1 MITLFIIFM
10 IAACLGLGFVVLIQN
25 PKGGGLNANVG
36 GLSNN
41 FMGVKQTTDVLEK
54 GTWIFAAVIAV
65 LAMTST
71 LFLKSA
77 NGGSDSD
84 KGLLNKVNTSS
95 TAPVQTAPA
104 QTAPLQAP
112 ANTATVPAQTA
123 PATSTPATKK

>member
-1 MITLFIIFM
+1 MITLFIILM
-10 IAACLGLGFVVLIQN
+10 IAACIGLGFMVLIQN

-77 NGGSDSD
+77 GGGDSE
-84 KGLLNKVNTSS
+84 KGLLNKVNTS
-95 TAPVQTAPA
+95 ATAPA
-104 QTAPLQAP
+104 AAPAQAP
-112 ANTATVPAQTA
+112 ANTAKVPAQTA
-123 PATSTPATKK
+123 PAATPATKK

>member
-1 MITLFIIFM
+1 M
-10 IAACLGLGFVVLIQN
+10 IAACIGLGFMVLIQN

-54 GTWIFAAVIAV
+54 GTWIFAAVIAI
-65 LAMTST
+65 LSMTST

-77 NGGSDSD
+77 GGSDTD
-84 KGLLNKVNTSS
+84 KGLLNKVNTS
-95 TAPVQTAPA
+95 ATAPA
-104 QTAPLQAP
+104 AAPAQAP

-123 PATSTPATKK
+123 PATAPANQK